1 MECQLTS
8 SAKQQTHPTMIKLE
22 LTPEEANGVLQL
34 IDIAIKAGGIAN
46 AKVGLPIFEKI
57 MAVAQ
62 ASQPDEAPQGE

>member
-1 MECQLTS
+1 
-8 SAKQQTHPTMIKLE
+8 MIKFE

-57 MAVAQ
+57 MAAAQ
-62 ASQPDEAPQGE
+62 ASGVPQPAEVSQE

>member
-1 MECQLTS
+1 
-8 SAKQQTHPTMIKLE
+8 MIKLE

-57 MAVAQ
+57 MAVAN
-62 ASQPDEAPQGE
+62 ASNVSQSAASASEEV

>member
-1 MECQLTS
+1 
-8 SAKQQTHPTMIKLE
+8 MIKLE

-57 MAVAQ
+57 MAAANASGAQ
-62 ASQPDEAPQGE
+62 QPAAASEEV

>member
-1 MECQLTS
+1 
-8 SAKQQTHPTMIKLE
+8 MIKLE

-57 MAVAQ
+57 MAAANASGIAQ
-62 ASQPDEAPQGE
+62 PAAPSEER

>member
-1 MECQLTS
+1 
-8 SAKQQTHPTMIKLE
+8 MIKFE

-46 AKVGLPIFEKI
+46 AKVGLPIFDKI

-62 ASQPDEAPQGE
+62 ASQPGEAPQGE

>member
-1 MECQLTS
+1 
-8 SAKQQTHPTMIKLE
+8 MIKLE

-57 MAVAQ
+57 MAA
-62 ASQPDEAPQGE
+62 AKDAKPAAETSEEK